1 MYGSR
6 VRAPEGSLR
15 KPPLNR
21 GGFFLLSGNYNWK
34 NFRVINVSLYIW
46 IVLITYYVTFRPDQV
61 QIISKGEDYA
71 GHYHSSGIRLEVEL
85 RFSEQG
91 RARIIVRNPDDV
103 VEDTE
108 IRLPTTASLPLRI
121 QANALI
127 FSAVERHVEKTLSG
141 DS

>member
-1 MYGSR
+1 MR
-6 VRAPEGSLR
+6 
-15 KPPLNR
+15 
-21 GGFFLLSGNYNWK
+21 
-34 NFRVINVSLYIW
+34 
-46 IVLITYYVTFRPDQV
+46 FRPDQV
-61 QIISKGEDYA
+61 QIIAKGEDYA

-91 RARIIVRNPDDV
+91 RARIIVRNPDNV

-108 IRLPTTASLPLRI
+108 FRLPTTASLPLRI

-127 FSAVERHVEKTLSG
+127 FSAVERHVEKTLNG